1 MTERHT
7 TLIFKRTPMKKSS
20 KSVQKQKKI
29 DFSDLVILYWK
40 RLTITEQT
48 NILTEAPNVPQ
59 SDQQYGQTTF
69 KSDNAIIN
77 VHK

>member
-1 MTERHT
+1 MEKNLRNRS
-7 TLIFKRTPMKKSS
+7 KNRKK
-20 KSVQKQKKI
+20 V
-29 DFSDLVILYWK
+29 DFSDLVTLYWK

-48 NILTEAPNVPQ
+48 NILTEALNDPK